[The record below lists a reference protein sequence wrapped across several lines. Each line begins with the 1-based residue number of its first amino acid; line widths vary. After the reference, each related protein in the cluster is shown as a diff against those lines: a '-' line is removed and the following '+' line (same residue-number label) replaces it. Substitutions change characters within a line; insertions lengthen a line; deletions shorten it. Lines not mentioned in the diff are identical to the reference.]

1 MITLK
6 YHLYALKR
14 SLILL
19 RKKQFFV
26 FFIPGV
32 VIALIF
38 FTYLLTVGAIGNVVE
53 LVSYTPWIGSYM
65 GTAVDSVFDWVNSIS
80 IFVYQFTLITLLSP
94 FLTVLSQRVE
104 THETGKIFQSNRVKF
119 INDILR
125 TIGVA
130 IVGGF
135 IYFSLFL
142 LWTFLAWIFGLSFL
156 SPIVSAILIAF
167 FTGFNSYDYSLE
179 RHAIKIKDSWKFA
192 FSNPSQMILTG
203 LIFTLLLFIPVLGVV
218 IAPVLLTMVGTLNYL
233 KMKEID

>member
-1 MITLK
+1 MTPINYLYAFIGGLIFGGINSWYWYRNGYRGGKLFLWEQLHFWSDHVNFEIVQSKIMITLK

-167 FTGFNSYDYSLE
+167 LLDLTV
-179 RHAIKIKDSWKFA
+179 
-192 FSNPSQMILTG
+192 MI
-203 LIFTLLLFIPVLGVV
+203 IH
-218 IAPVLLTMVGTLNYL
+218 
-233 KMKEID
+233 